1 MSKRR
6 TIVLAILA
14 ALLLAL
20 VALPPRKADIFGY
33 LPDRALAVGYHPDL
47 RATWKQQLKDPVVA
61 SFLAGYDVDAEKAAR
76 ESGAFWTFLLAVGE
90 DVASAIQVGDDGN
103 PCVAA
108 TSPTGRR
115 DLLLHFFWFIRW
127 VPGLGRIRTSPEG
140 FHYIDLTDED
150 YDDPIPRIL
159 SVALGKRVLLAKLSD
174 RPVSMA
180 DMLDG
185 APRQNGLEAVLRDSL
200 PDGLRH
206 RIVVRADIP
215 QILGLGLRFDRDT
228 TIDVLQR
235 KDAVA
240 LSASFP
246 VLDANGPLAE
256 LLSQQISGRNAS
268 IGALAADHAFLLA
281 LLPQG
286 FAKALAGRMFGE
298 AASASRAAASA
309 DDAAIYL
316 TAAPYGAKLF
326 VFAIPAITA
335 SFPGLTVNE
344 AALKNILRPILSR
357 QMRSTIA
364 VFGENTVC
372 SSAASLAA
380 QRHADPAPEF
390 TWRNAFGQIADARP
404 SAYFFIDCDSFFREL
419 RQIAQAIGMASSFA
433 RDAISPEVS
442 ASARNIAMA
451 LPDFSTSAYV
461 AAAISRS
468 AGGAGNA
475 AASSNVSPGG
485 INAADACRVT
495 LLFALHQPQASR

>member
-20 VALPPRKADIFGY
+20 VALLPRKADIFGY

-108 TSPTGRR
+108 ASPTGRR
-115 DLLLHFFWFIRW
+115 DLLLRFFWFIRW

-140 FHYIDLTDED
+140 FHYIDLTDD
-150 YDDPIPRIL
+150 DDDDPIPLIL

-206 RIVVRADIP
+206 RIVARADIP

-228 TIDVLQR
+228 TIDILQR
-235 KDAVA
+235 NGAVA

-286 FAKALAGRMFGE
+286 FAKALTGRMFGE
-298 AASASRAAASA
+298 AASASRAVGD

-326 VFAIPAITA
+326 LFAIPAITA
-335 SFPGLTVNE
+335 SFPGLTISE

-404 SAYFFIDCDSFFREL
+404 SAFFFIDCDSFFREL

-451 LPDFSTSAYV
+451 LPNFSTGAYV

-468 AGGAGNA
+468 AGGAGDA
-475 AASSNVSPGG
+475 GSSNVSPGG

-495 LLFALHQPQASR
+495 LLLALHQPQASR